1 MDFELDQDLD
11 NELTVENEFE
21 DNDSAEEN
29 NFDIS
34 DLEQDTLIDLQEVRD
49 FAAKEEVVVENKD
62 ILPLTEEETL
72 LFKNMNLQII
82 LADKNV
88 ENLQLK
94 QSLFLKEKQE
104 VMNEV
109 DKLKIRVQENKKI
122 NIIDYIFDLQNK
134 RIVHKKLL
142 DKK

>member
-21 DNDSAEEN
+21 DNEGAE
-29 NFDIS
+29 DIHFKEIE
-34 DLEQDTLIDLQEVRD
+34 DDEDTLINIQEVRD
-49 FAAKEEVVVENKD
+49 FAKEEVVENKD

-109 DKLKIRVQENKKI
+109 NKLKIRVQENKKI
-122 NIIDYIFDLQNK
+122 NIIDYVFDLQNK